1 MGKQN
6 DAQSFEFP
14 VVLFGKLEPIN
25 ETISK
30 GRCRIFYKGPNRNG
44 SYITD
49 QFAEKLLKS
58 LPYTPIKGI
67 YDEYMSDYEDH
78 GEKNSDGRIYGIVP
92 ENPNVT
98 WEEHQDSDGQVRVYA
113 TADVYIFTALYEEAQ
128 DVFTKTQSMEIYLPS
143 IVGDWQ
149 YIKGQKY
156 FVFEEGC
163 FLGLQILGDEVEPCF
178 EGAAFF
184 SLYDSLK
191 TAIHKIEK
199 QNMAFSK
206 QDKGGKKMKINF
218 NLGEPQVFEALHSL
232 LNPNFTEEGSW
243 TLDFCICEIAENY
256 VIAKNLKE
264 DCFTKISYLVEE
276 GNYSLGEQENC
287 FMINVSEAEKT
298 SLEAVKAQNGDSFEK
313 AEEIYATLEN
323 LQNTISD
330 LNNTISELNGQIS
343 SFEQKI
349 EEGNDTIATLTTER
363 DTANE
368 NYNNAQT
375 EVTTLSAEIEELKTF
390 KANVETNEK
399 LAVIDSY
406 NNKLSDEILE
416 SYRNR
421 VTEFSLSDLK
431 KDLAF
436 DLVETNP
443 SIFSNQGQSQ
453 YVPKD
458 NVVVGGIE
466 EVLAKYKK

>member
-431 KDLAF
+431 KNLAF

>member
-6 DAQSFEFP
+6 DVQSFEFP

-67 YDEYMSDYEDH
+67 YDEHMSDYEDH

-92 ENPNVT
+92 ENPNVA
-98 WEEHQDSDGQVRVYA
+98 WEEHQDSDGQTRVYA
-113 TADVYIFTALYEEAQ
+113 TADVYVFTALYEEAQ
-128 DVFTKTQSMEIYLPS
+128 DVFTKAQSMELYVPS

-191 TAIHKIEK
+191 TAIDKIEK

-298 SLEAVKAQNGDSFEK
+298 SLDAVKAQNGDSFEK

-343 SFEQKI
+343 GFEQKI

-363 DTANE
+363 DAANE

-416 SYRNR
+416 GYRNR